1 MDKYTKIVLTT
12 IALCALTSPAKADKR
27 TFEEAVSKLPVVVG
41 TQWGQDISFWVV
53 VRSDANESSTQA
65 LAQLICRIASKHGVW
80 NFSAT
85 VWKLNPQREVGKSRC
100 Y

>member
-1 MDKYTKIVLTT
+1 MDKYTKAVLIV
-12 IALCALTSPAKADKR
+12 IALIVFALPAKADR
-27 TFEEAVSKLPVVVG
+27 RSFEDAVSKLSVVVG

-53 VRSDANESSTQA
+53 VRPDANETSTKA
-65 LAQLICRIASKHGVW
+65 LAQLICRIARQHEVW
-80 NFSAT
+80 NFSTT